1 MALRRWDPFRELE
14 SLRREM
20 DRIFD
25 EVFGRALFSGRESEL
40 EPIEEFGRAWTPA
53 CDIYETDKEVVVK
66 ANLPGVSKDNVEV
79 VVTEDAVTIKG
90 EAKEESEVKEK
101 NYYRKELSYGAF
113 QRVIPLPVPVKSDE
127 AKATFKDGILEIRAP
142 KQEVSPKGKKIN
154 IE

>member
-20 DRIFD
+20 ERLFD
-25 EVFGRALFSGRESEL
+25 EVFERTPFFRREPLL
-40 EPIEEFGRAWTPA
+40 ETTEEFGRVWTPA
-53 CDIYETDKEVVVK
+53 CDVYETDKEVVVK

-79 VVTEDAVTIKG
+79 IVTEDSITIKG
-90 EAKEESEVKEK
+90 QAKEEAEVKEK
-101 NYYRKELSYGAF
+101 NYYRRELSYGAF
-113 QRVIPLPVPVKSDE
+113 ERVIPLPVAVKSDE

-142 KQEVSPKGKKIN
+142 KQEVSPKGRKIN

>member
-40 EPIEEFGRAWTPA
+40 EPIEEYARAWTPA

>member
-20 DRIFD
+20 ERIFN
-25 EVFGRALFSGRESEL
+25 EVFERTPFFGREPEI
-40 EPIEEFGRAWTPA
+40 EPIEYRRAWTPA
-53 CDIYETDKEVVVK
+53 CDVYETDKEIVVK

-79 VVTEDAVTIKG
+79 IVTEDAITIKG
-90 EAKEESEVKEK
+90 QAKEETEVKEK
-101 NYYRKELSYGAF
+101 NYYRRELNYGAF
-113 QRVIPLPVPVKSDE
+113 QRVIPLPVAVKSDE

-142 KQEVSPKGKKIN
+142 KQEVSPKGRKIN

>member
-25 EVFGRALFSGRESEL
+25 EVFGRFSSSGRESEL

>member
-25 EVFGRALFSGRESEL
+25 EVFGRASFSGRESEL

>member
-1 MALRRWDPFRELE
+1 
-14 SLRREM
+14 
-20 DRIFD
+20 
-25 EVFGRALFSGRESEL
+25 
-40 EPIEEFGRAWTPA
+40 
-53 CDIYETDKEVVVK
+53 VVVK

>member
-20 DRIFD
+20 ERLFD
-25 EVFGRALFSGRESEL
+25 EVFERTPFFRREPLL
-40 EPIEEFGRAWTPA
+40 ETTEEFRRVWTPA

-79 VVTEDAVTIKG
+79 IVTEDSITIKG
-90 EAKEESEVKEK
+90 QAKEETEVKEK
-101 NYYRKELSYGAF
+101 NYYRRELSYGAF
-113 QRVIPLPVPVKSDE
+113 ERVIPLPIAVKSDE

-142 KQEVSPKGKKIN
+142 KQEVSPKGRKIN